1 VTNLSRKYQTL
12 LEAVA
17 PELLLATTE
26 LGILQTLETEKR
38 AMYAGDIASEL
49 DKSYRPSLAT
59 VMVPKPCISRR
70 PTCRAFFNR
79 LASHTKLSSLS
90 R

>member
-17 PELLLATTE
+17 PELLLPTTE

-38 AMYAGDIASEL
+38 AMYTGDIRE
-49 DKSYRPSLAT
+49 
-59 VMVPKPCISRR
+59 
-70 PTCRAFFNR
+70 
-79 LASHTKLSSLS
+79 
-90 R
+90 